1 MPSAWSP
8 NLTSQGQSLEGGHKR
23 RGLLQ
28 SVFDIEKAGD
38 HWLTG

>member
-8 NLTSQGQSLEGGHKR
+8 NLTSQGQSLGAGHKR
-23 RGLLQ
+23 RGLLLR
-28 SVFDIEKAGD
+28 VFDIEKPGD